1 MRIYVR
7 SFSQEWVSL
16 FKSEPDHVIV
26 AEYLDP

>member
-7 SFSQEWVSL
+7 TFSQEWVSL
-16 FKSEPDHVIV
+16 FKNEPDDVIV